1 MITLCKTLFRP
12 HLKSS
17 GAEYV
22 ILGEK
27 KKKKTTRRG
36 LITYERLLRE
46 VKM

>member
-27 KKKKTTRRG
+27 KKKKDNE
-36 LITYERLLRE
+36 ERFNNI
-46 VKM
+46 

>member
-22 ILGEK
+22 ILGK
-27 KKKKTTRRG
+27 KKKKDLMGRG
-36 LITYERLLRE
+36 LIA
-46 VKM
+46 